1 MYLYKND
8 VTSNTPTTS
17 VKRQGVK
24 TLLFALVILALQAV
38 LTPSANAAIKV
49 DAPAPDFKLV
59 NSQGEMVN
67 LAEFAGKYVVLE
79 WTNHLCPYV
88 KKHYESDNMQA
99 LQRKYTDQDVVW
111 LSIISSAPG
120 KQGHVS
126 PEKANELTETR
137 KASPSHVLFDESG
150 DVGKL
155 YGAKTTPHMYII
167 DPKGTLRYAG
177 AIDSIKSA
185 NPADIVKATN
195 YVEVSMK
202 NLMTGSPVGKKLTPP
217 YGCSVKYKS

>member
-1 MYLYKND
+1 MYLFNYLQNIK
-8 VTSNTPTTS
+8 
-17 VKRQGVK
+17 KRLVA
-24 TLLFALVILALQAV
+24 TITCSALVLFLA
-38 LTPSANAAIKV
+38 PANAAAKVAIKV
-49 DAPAPDFKLV
+49 DSAAPDFQLV
-59 NSQGEMVN
+59 NTQGETVK
-67 LAEFAGKYVVLE
+67 LADFAGKYVVLE

-88 KKHYESDNMQA
+88 KKHYESDNMQG
-99 LQRKYTDQDVVW
+99 LQRKYTEQGVVW

-126 PEKANELTETR
+126 ATKADELTIDR

-195 YVEVSMK
+195 YVEVSMRS
-202 NLMTGSPVGKKLTPP
+202 LMTGEPVDKKVTAP

>member
-1 MYLYKND
+1 MRHFKHWLC
-8 VTSNTPTTS
+8 
-17 VKRQGVK
+17 
-24 TLLFALVILALQAV
+24 TLLCILPIA
-38 LTPSANAAIKV
+38 ANAGAKV
-49 DAPAPDFKLV
+49 DKAAPSFELK
-59 NSQGEMVN
+59 NTQGEAVN
-67 LAEFAGKYVVLE
+67 LSEFAGKYVVLE

-126 PEKANELTETR
+126 ATKADELTKSR
-137 KASPSHVLFDESG
+137 NAAPSHVLFDESG
-150 DVGKL
+150 EVGKL

-167 DPKGTLRYAG
+167 DPKGALRYAG

-185 NPADIVKATN
+185 NPADIAKATN
-195 YVEVSMK
+195 YVETSMVSLLAGNK
-202 NLMTGSPVGKKLTPP
+202 VNKKVTPP